1 MRACPGG
8 SAPRRDHG
16 ARARACVAHTPRIL
30 SPPARGARIFSQAHI
45 DHIVTPTLATTMQR
59 IGQRRARSSEIS
71 EINKFRPERADELP
85 GSQIVVIS
93 GLERSI
99 TSGALQETFTSFG
112 KVLDCR
118 IIHILPGTN
127 QGTALILF
135 ELKEAAQN
143 AVSHVDGK
151 NMHEQKVQL
160 DMLEPGQA
168 ATLIEQLT
176 SAAITEAIDAEA
188 AEAMRDQLD
197 DIAALEEKMDEETE
211 AIRQVAAAT
220 VAEAE
225 ARAEAAERAAAHSD
239 ARTLAIRQVASATVA
254 EAEARAEAAERA
266 AAQNDA
272 RSLVMLKEYRD
283 DAVHMRHI
291 AGQSAVLAAEVHR
304 LQAELDRMQVQLQRV
319 QRVAALQERKSFART
334 RLNDAYVAFE
344 KARHEYE
351 EAQSEASMVDR
362 ELQEV
367 QGGAAGGVTSSSAS
381 LTSDNLIHLPLS
393 PQAAAQ
399 SRLGDSQSLSGG
411 SESTHMSEVV
421 KRTAMQS
428 ANDED
433 AARAKHA
440 KETAELFKN
449 FMRRVNQI
457 HPPHPEFVHAKFGEQ
472 LGALRPLLPQNV
484 YLALDTMRAWR
495 NAEQHGVDGVP
506 WHLKPQG
513 GGSQPHRRPPLPPK
527 QHVKQLSVAID
538 DYLKSKQA

>member
-1 MRACPGG
+1 
-8 SAPRRDHG
+8 
-16 ARARACVAHTPRIL
+16 
-30 SPPARGARIFSQAHI
+30 
-45 DHIVTPTLATTMQR
+45 
-59 IGQRRARSSEIS
+59 
-71 EINKFRPERADELP
+71 
-85 GSQIVVIS
+85 
-93 GLERSI
+93 
-99 TSGALQETFTSFG
+99 
-112 KVLDCR
+112 
-118 IIHILPGTN
+118 
-127 QGTALILF
+127 
-135 ELKEAAQN
+135 
-143 AVSHVDGK
+143 
-151 NMHEQKVQL
+151 
-160 DMLEPGQA
+160 
-168 ATLIEQLT
+168 
-176 SAAITEAIDAEA
+176 
-188 AEAMRDQLD
+188 
-197 DIAALEEKMDEETE
+197 
-211 AIRQVAAAT
+211 
-220 VAEAE
+220 
-225 ARAEAAERAAAHSD
+225 
-239 ARTLAIRQVASATVA
+239 
-254 EAEARAEAAERA
+254 
-266 AAQNDA
+266 
-272 RSLVMLKEYRD
+272 
-283 DAVHMRHI
+283 MRHI

-304 LQAELDRMQVQLQRV
+304 LQAELDSWQVQLQRV

-367 QGGAAGGVTSSSAS
+367 QGCAAGGVTSSSAS

-428 ANDED
+428 TNDED

-449 FMRRVNQI
+449 FMRRVNQT

>member
-1 MRACPGG
+1 MRACPCPSVGYA
-8 SAPRRDHG
+8 SVPWCERAPRR
-16 ARARACVAHTPRIL
+16 ARALVLRTPHA
-30 SPPARGARIFSQAHI
+30 SHPPPHEAPYFSQAHI

-93 GLERSI
+93 GLELSI

-197 DIAALEEKMDEETE
+197 DIAALEEKMEEETE

-225 ARAEAAERAAAHSD
+225 ARAEAAERAAA
-239 ARTLAIRQVASATVA
+239 
-254 EAEARAEAAERA
+254 
-266 AAQNDA
+266 QNDA
-272 RSLVMLKEYRD
+272 RSLVMLK
-283 DAVHMRHI
+283 DAVYMRHI

-304 LQAELDRMQVQLQRV
+304 LQAELDSWQVQLQRV

-367 QGGAAGGVTSSSAS
+367 QGCAAGGVTSSSAS

-428 ANDED
+428 TNDED

-449 FMRRVNQI
+449 FMRRVNQT